1 MIKFLLFLVFKIS
14 SLPNNGLSLPGR
26 STFANPEHLCI
37 LDLLLLSAERRLGT
51 LQLPGIFTCLAPG
64 ALLSLF
70 FENLGLRLFHPC
82 FLFGLSLESGYCHT
96 SRAQEQASPAQPH
109 CCCIPFLRQPPC
121 DKGNVAQCNEQ
132 QLCDARPRQWCRR
145 GNRVQAP
152 RTARARKNLA
162 RRVQEKISAS
172 TAGRRWRRCVRRP
185 HAR

>member
-70 FENLGLRLFHPC
+70 FACSLRYQLKILVFDCFIHVFYLG
-82 FLFGLSLESGYCHT
+82 
-96 SRAQEQASPAQPH
+96 
-109 CCCIPFLRQPPC
+109 
-121 DKGNVAQCNEQ
+121 
-132 QLCDARPRQWCRR
+132 
-145 GNRVQAP
+145 
-152 RTARARKNLA
+152 
-162 RRVQEKISAS
+162 
-172 TAGRRWRRCVRRP
+172 
-185 HAR
+185 